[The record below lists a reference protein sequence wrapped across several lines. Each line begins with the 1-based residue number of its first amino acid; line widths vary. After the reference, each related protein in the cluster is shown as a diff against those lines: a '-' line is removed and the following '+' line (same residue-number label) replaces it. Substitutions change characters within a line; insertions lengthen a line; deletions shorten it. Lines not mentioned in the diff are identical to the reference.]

1 MKKKLTLTA
10 VYSLRKE
17 AEATRRRIYVYDT
30 DQPKFGAAFHPSGAV
45 TYFVQYRLRGAGRK
59 GSSKRMTIG
68 SGRDLSPER
77 ARALASES
85 IGLVLRGVDVVLQ
98 LKEERLKLKEATLK
112 EITEQ
117 YFKLEAKPSR
127 HWIDT
132 RALFEHYVFPALGAK
147 PISTVSRQQIRALL
161 DNVRKN
167 GASVERKLFV
177 ALRPFFQWAV
187 ERGVPE
193 HNPLLGIKPPP
204 PLPARTRY
212 LSPDEIKA
220 LWLATEEESWPFQ
233 QIYRLFLLTGQR
245 REEVAGMRW
254 EELDLKN
261 ALWNLPAIGDVKV
274 TKKRK
279 EQEYQTGRTK
289 NREAHIVNLSR
300 QALAVI
306 DTIPRAEGGFCF
318 STTGY
323 SSPSGFG
330 KVKARIDARIA
341 SLLGKAPTP
350 WVNHDLR
357 RTIATLSADL
367 LGVEADI
374 IERILNHKSTT
385 RSGLKGVYQRQERLD
400 LRAQAFS
407 TWGDYVENLVKHE
420 DVGGTMART
429 LR

>member
-10 VYSLRKE
+10 VHSLRKE
-17 AEATRRRIYVYDT
+17 AEVTRRRIYVYDT

-68 SGRDLSPER
+68 SGRDLTPER
-77 ARALASES
+77 ARALAAES

-112 EITEQ
+112 EIVEQ

-132 RALFEHYVFPALGAK
+132 RAIFERYVFPVLGTK
-147 PISTVSRQQIRALL
+147 PISTVSKQQIRALL
-161 DNVRKN
+161 DDVRKN
-167 GASVERKLFV
+167 GASVERKIFV

-187 ERGVPE
+187 ERGTPE
-193 HNPLLGIKPPP
+193 YNPLLGIKPPP

-212 LSPDEIKA
+212 LSPGEIKA
-220 LWLATEEESWPFQ
+220 LWLATGEENWPFK

-254 EELDLKN
+254 EELDLEN
-261 ALWNLPAIGDVKV
+261 AIWNLPAMGDVKV

-279 EQEYQTGRTK
+279 DQEYQTGRTK

-306 DTIPRAEGGFCF
+306 TTIPRADSGFCF
-318 STTGY
+318 STTGH

-341 SLLGKAPTP
+341 SQLGNAPTR

-357 RTIATLSADL
+357 RTIATLSAEL

-385 RSGLKGVYQRQERLD
+385 RGGLKGVYQRQERLD

-407 TWGDYVENLVKHE
+407 TWGDYVENLVQHE
-420 DVGGTMART
+420 DVRGAMARMPG
-429 LR
+429 